1 MNMRKIVLVAGSIIA
16 MVLILLWAYD
26 VINNE
31 RLLWLLGVLTPVFIS
46 IWKELKVRQQEGI
59 IKKFKEDKK

>member
-1 MNMRKIVLVAGSIIA
+1 MRKIVLVAGSIIA